1 MKNKMKIRAL
11 NKISEEELV
20 KRRKHNEEQL
30 NKRLSDLLSFV
41 RKNKGPLINSD
52 LSEKFIILDGNY
64 NKQRNRAELINSC
77 FSKEKD
83 KIELSEYDRV
93 YQEVSID
100 VERKNK
106 DYIEC
111 ECREIRRHETEAE
124 LRKRC
129 GLDNIEYTIPI
140 VKSRISLNYI
150 MKS

>member
-77 FSKEKD
+77 FSNKKD
-83 KIELSEYDRV
+83 RIELSDYDRI
-93 YQEVSID
+93 YQELSLE
-100 VERKNK
+100 VERKNQ
-106 DYIEC
+106 DYIES
-111 ECREIRRHETEAE
+111 ECREIRRYETEVE
-124 LRKRC
+124 LRKR
-129 GLDNIEYTIPI
+129 GGFNYTDYTIPI
-140 VKSRISLNYI
+140 VKCHLYLN
-150 MKS
+150 ST